1 MSIRE
6 FKFASR
12 EQMLN
17 ALYEHTV
24 EILETGLTNH
34 AQVSLFLSGGSTPGP
49 LYKALAEAPLDWAKV
64 SVALVD
70 ERWVAPDHSAS
81 NEKLIRETLLAGT
94 AKPKFTGMKNAA
106 DTANAGVEAC
116 ESAYRILPEHYAL
129 SLLGMGPDG
138 HTASLFPYADGLTDA
153 LDTQNLCA
161 AIYPNKSDV
170 TGEYVERMSMT
181 PSALLNSQRLILI
194 ITGDDKW
201 DVYQQA
207 KIADDIQAMPVALFL
222 QQDNTPI
229 DVYWAP

>member
-1 MSIRE
+1 MSICE
-6 FKFASR
+6 FKFSSR

-17 ALYEHTV
+17 ALYEHTL
-24 EILETGLTNH
+24 EILETGIKHN

-49 LYKALAEAPLDWAKV
+49 LYKALAEAPLDWEKV
-64 SVALVD
+64 AVALVD
-70 ERWVAPDHSAS
+70 ERWVAADHNAS
-81 NEKLIRETLLAGT
+81 NEKLIGETLLAGT
-94 AKPKFTGMKNAA
+94 AQPIFTGMKNAA
-106 DTANAGVEAC
+106 DTATDGLTEC
-116 ESAYRILPEHYAL
+116 ENAYRALPEPYAV

-138 HTASLFPYADGLTDA
+138 HTASLFPYAEGLADA
-153 LDTQNLCA
+153 LDTQNTCA
-161 AIYPNKSDV
+161 AIYPTKSDV

-207 KIADDIQAMPVALFL
+207 KRAEDVQAMPVALFL
-222 QQDNTPI
+222 QQDKTPI